1 MVTQTTVEGRK
12 SLRVNL
18 RIDAASKRTLER
30 AAAYAGSTLSDFVLS
45 NALAAASEVIR
56 SRELLAL
63 SPKDWDVFFDAL
75 IDPPEPSERLREA
88 LQRHDDL
95 YG

>member
-1 MVTQTTVEGRK
+1 MQRTDELGK

-18 RIDAASKRTLER
+18 RIDASSKRTLER

-56 SRELLAL
+56 SRETIAL

-75 IDPPEPSERLREA
+75 LDPPEPSEHLRQA
-88 LQRHDDL
+88 LRRHDDL

>member
-1 MVTQTTVEGRK
+1 MQSGK

-45 NALAAASEVIR
+45 NGLAAASAVIR
-56 SRELLAL
+56 NRETIAL
-63 SPKDWDVFFDAL
+63 SPRDWDVFFEAL
-75 IDPPEPSERLREA
+75 IDPPEPNEHLRRA
-88 LQRHDDL
+88 VRRHDDL